1 MNIKRFYAV
10 DIARAA
16 TILGAFFATSIAV
29 FLAGCASSP
38 MPSSSSPTSMPGAPA
53 ASRPGGV
60 IESNRNVLPTVSSW
74 AEYRRRAAQLIMAV
88 NAESVVQ
95 GALQE
100 PLLGIP
106 VVQVQLNADGS
117 IRFVDTLR
125 ASKVAPETTNPAL
138 AAIRKVGNF
147 GPVSNLPPP
156 WQFTETFLYNDGM
169 RFQLRTVVEKL

>member
-1 MNIKRFYAV
+1 MNKKRFHGV

-16 TILGAFFATSIAV
+16 TISGAICVALIAV
-29 FLAGCASSP
+29 FMAGCASSP
-38 MPSSSSPTSMPGAPA
+38 MPPSSSSTSMPGAPA
-53 ASRPGGV
+53 AGRPGAAV
-60 IESNRNVLPTVSSW
+60 EPARNALPAVSSW
-74 AEYRRRAAQLIMAV
+74 AEYRRRAARLIMAA
-88 NAESVVQ
+88 NAESVAQ

-117 IRFVDTLR
+117 IRLVDTLR

-138 AAIRKVGNF
+138 AAIRRVGNF

-169 RFQLRTVVEKL
+169 KFQLRTVVEKL

>member
-1 MNIKRFYAV
+1 M
-10 DIARAA
+10 AA
-16 TILGAFFATSIAV
+16 
-29 FLAGCASSP
+29 
-38 MPSSSSPTSMPGAPA
+38 
-53 ASRPGGV
+53 
-60 IESNRNVLPTVSSW
+60 
-74 AEYRRRAAQLIMAV
+74 
-88 NAESVVQ
+88 NAESVAQ

-117 IRFVDTLR
+117 IRLVDTLR

-138 AAIRKVGNF
+138 AAIRRVGNF

-169 RFQLRTVVEKL
+169 KFQLRTVVEKL

>member
-1 MNIKRFYAV
+1 M
-10 DIARAA
+10 AA
-16 TILGAFFATSIAV
+16 
-29 FLAGCASSP
+29 
-38 MPSSSSPTSMPGAPA
+38 
-53 ASRPGGV
+53 
-60 IESNRNVLPTVSSW
+60 
-74 AEYRRRAAQLIMAV
+74 
-88 NAESVVQ
+88 NAESVAQ

-147 GPVSNLPPP
+147 GPVSNLPQP

-169 RFQLRTVVEKL
+169 KFQLRTVVEKL